1 VTEVIGRQRL
11 ELAIESQTRSAAFA
25 EAPRETT
32 RSPHSAKKIRYTA
45 EFFHFFFSGA
55 RPYVRAV
62 AQLQEGLGAFN
73 DEASATHLLWDIEA
87 AAGPQ
92 AAKAAGIVL
101 GWCERG
107 TMIADDN
114 LRKSW
119 KSFRRTR
126 PFWR

>member
-1 VTEVIGRQRL
+1 M
-11 ELAIESQTRSAAFA
+11 
-25 EAPRETT
+25 
-32 RSPHSAKKIRYTA
+32 A
-45 EFFHFFFSGA
+45 EFFHFFFNGA

-92 AAKAAGIVL
+92 AANAAGIVL
-101 GWCERG
+101 GWCGRG
-107 TMIADDN
+107 TVIADDN
-114 LRKSW
+114 LRKLW

>member
-1 VTEVIGRQRL
+1 MIGRQRR

-45 EFFHFFFSGA
+45 EFFPLFFSTVPGLTSE
-55 RPYVRAV
+55 RSPSF
-62 AQLQEGLGAFN
+62 QEGLGAFN

-114 LRKSW
+114 LRKS
-119 KSFRRTR
+119 
-126 PFWR
+126 

>member
-1 VTEVIGRQRL
+1 MSL
-11 ELAIESQTRSAAFA
+11 
-25 EAPRETT
+25 
-32 RSPHSAKKIRYTA
+32 KKIRYTA

-101 GWCERG
+101 GWCGRG
-107 TMIADDN
+107 TVIADDN
-114 LRKSW
+114 LRATSAVTVTSTLNDMDEHGRHCK
-119 KSFRRTR
+119 
-126 PFWR
+126 